1 MSLNKTTIGFLGGG
15 LMAES
20 MFRGLVES
28 GAISPSRIC
37 VYDIFPARREAIAS
51 MNLGIK
57 IVESTEALVTFASIV
72 LLATKPDAVGVALAS
87 IRDGWAQDKLLMSI
101 CAGVT
106 LTTLETALA
115 ASSPRVVRVMPN
127 MPCAVRAASSAICCN
142 EECGDD
148 DRAHALAIMSEVG
161 TCDEVAEK
169 LMDAVTGLAGSGPG
183 YTFMFIEALADAAV
197 KQGLPRAVARKMAAQ
212 VVYGTAKVSL
222 NEPGVHPAELRNR
235 VESPGGTTVAGT
247 AAMEAAGFRAAV
259 AAGVAASTVRSS
271 ELGKK

>member
-1 MSLNKTTIGFLGGG
+1 MSLNKTTVGFLGGG
-15 LMAES
+15 AMAES

-28 GAISPSRIC
+28 GAIAPASIC

-57 IVESTEALVTFASIV
+57 IVESTHDLVAFASIV

-87 IRDGWAQDKLLMSI
+87 IRDGWTQDKLLMSI

-106 LTTLETALA
+106 LTTLDGALA
-115 ASSPRVVRVMPN
+115 VPSPRVVRVMPN
-127 MPCAVRAASSAICCN
+127 MPCAVRAASSAISCN
-142 EECGDD
+142 PECDD
-148 DRAHALAIMSEVG
+148 EDRAHALAIMSEVG

-197 KQGLPRAVARKMAAQ
+197 KQGLPRAVAKKMAAQ

-222 NEPGVHPAELRNR
+222 NEPSVHPAELRNR

-259 AAGVAASTVRSS
+259 AAGVEASTVRSS